1 MEYAIEASPKR
12 KKFLE
17 AIMPSIV
24 EQCGLTRSTAAV
36 LIKVTKDTPEGYEGS
51 AIPVFFLKN
60 TYMILI
66 KPASYKDL
74 AVTLAH
80 EMVHVRQM
88 AKGMLVLN
96 SKKGHTW
103 MGKKYS
109 PKTPYLKQPW
119 ELDALAKQE
128 IIMRRAIEE

>member
-17 AIMPSIV
+17 AIMPSV
-24 EQCGLTRSTAAV
+24 VKQCGLTRSTAAV
-36 LIKVTKDTPEGYEGS
+36 LVKVTKETPDGFDGG
-51 AIPVFFLKN
+51 AIPVGFIHN
-60 TYMILI
+60 TYIVLI
-66 KPASYKDL
+66 RPASFKDI
-74 AVTLAH
+74 AITLAH

-88 AKGMLVLN
+88 AKGMLVLD

-103 MGKKYS
+103 MGKRYKAN
-109 PKTPYLKQPW
+109 THYLNMPW

-128 IIMRRAIEE
+128 IIMRRAIEL

>member
-36 LIKVTKDTPEGYEGS
+36 LIKVTKEIPDGYEGG
-51 AIPVFFLKN
+51 AIPIHFLRN
-60 TYMILI
+60 TYLIMI
-66 KPASYKDL
+66 KPASLKDISL
-74 AVTLAH
+74 TLAH
-80 EMVHVRQM
+80 EMVHIRQM
-88 AKGMLVLN
+88 AKGMRVLN

>member
-24 EQCGLTRSTAAV
+24 KQCGLTRSTAAV
-36 LIKVTKDTPEGYEGS
+36 LIKVTKDIQEGFEGG
-51 AIPVFFLKN
+51 AIPFPLVKGA
-60 TYMILI
+60 YVILI
-66 KPASYKDL
+66 KPASLKDI

-80 EMVHVRQM
+80 EMVHIRQM

-109 PKTPYLKQPW
+109 PKTPYLDQPW

-128 IIMRRAIEE
+128 IIMRRAIEL

>member
-24 EQCGLTRSTAAV
+24 TQCGLDNSRAAV
-36 LIKVTKDTPEGYEGS
+36 LIKVTKDIPDGHEGG
-51 AIPVFFLKN
+51 AIPITFIKGAYLIMIRPSSLKN
-60 TYMILI
+60 MAL
-66 KPASYKDL
+66 
-74 AVTLAH
+74 TLAH
-80 EMVHVRQM
+80 EMVHIRQM

-103 MGKKYS
+103 MGKRYKAN
-109 PKTPYLKQPW
+109 TPYLDMPW